1 MALILMCKFNYAYNY
16 IVFMHYLLY
25 FSRNLFSFSQYKNIK
40 KNVPWHNFLSY
51 KKAEAVTQNSLCTAS
66 ALNIL
71 LLCLLL
77 QSTLACE
84 DLSQSL
90 LDRLNRGSESP

>member
-40 KNVPWHNFLSY
+40 KNVPWHNFLLY
-51 KKAEAVTQNSLCTAS
+51 KKECALAHSRAEARLLRQPYTPAPS
-66 ALNIL
+66 ALL
-71 LLCLLL
+71 R
-77 QSTLACE
+77 STAV
-84 DLSQSL
+84 
-90 LDRLNRGSESP
+90 GA